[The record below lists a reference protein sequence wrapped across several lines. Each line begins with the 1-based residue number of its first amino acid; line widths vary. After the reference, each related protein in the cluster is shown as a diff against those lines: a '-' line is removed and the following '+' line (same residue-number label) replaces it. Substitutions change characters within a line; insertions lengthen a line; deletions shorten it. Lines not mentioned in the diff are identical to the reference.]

1 LETSHVD
8 VILLKKVG
16 GLGELGDKVAVRPGY
31 GRNYLIPQGLAVSAT
46 RENLEAF
53 EARRA
58 DLERAEADAL
68 AAAVSRQQR
77 LEDLTV
83 TIARKAGEEGRLFGS
98 VGTADIAAA
107 VTDADVEVAKSEV
120 RLPSGPLR
128 AVGEYEVE
136 LHLHSDID
144 ATVRIDIVPA
154 D

>member
-1 LETSHVD
+1 MD

-58 DLERAEADAL
+58 ELERGEAEAL

-107 VTDADVEVAKSEV
+107 VTEAGVEVVKGEV
-120 RLPSGPLR
+120 RLPSGPFR
-128 AVGEYEVE
+128 AIGEYEIA

>member
-1 LETSHVD
+1 VD

-107 VTDADVEVAKSEV
+107 VTAAGVEVAKSEV

>member
-107 VTDADVEVAKSEV
+107 VTDAGVEVAKSEV

>member
-1 LETSHVD
+1 MD

-58 DLERAEADAL
+58 ELERGEAEAL

-98 VGTADIAAA
+98 VGTADIATA
-107 VTDADVEVAKSEV
+107 VTEAGVEVVKGEV
-120 RLPSGPLR
+120 RLPSGPFR
-128 AVGEYEVE
+128 AIGEYEIA

>member
-1 LETSHVD
+1 VD

-58 DLERAEADAL
+58 ELERGEAEAL

-107 VTDADVEVAKSEV
+107 VTEAGVEVVKGEV
-120 RLPSGPLR
+120 RLPSGPFR
-128 AVGEYEVE
+128 AIGEYEIA